1 MIKELA
7 VSGAGIVVLILYLL
21 YERLLI
27 AKRIQ
32 CIPLRICVTGT
43 RGKSSVVR
51 LIAASL
57 RESGIAVAAKT
68 TGSKPVI
75 IFPDGSEKEIQRHG
89 SPTIL
94 EEKEVLKTAAS
105 SHAQALVLEL
115 MGIHPES
122 LYTESVQI
130 LKPNILVITN
140 VHLDHLV
147 QMGTS
152 REEIAVSF
160 SSSISDN
167 CTIFIP
173 KEEYFPVFQRT
184 AGRLNS
190 KIIRVQEESFN
201 EYFQSEEKLLSL
213 EFKENIC
220 LSLAVSEFLGI
231 DKDTAFRGMSK
242 ALPDFGSLKIWTAQV
257 GSPSRKLF
265 LVSCF
270 AANDPK
276 STKDVLSKIKGT
288 GLLTGK
294 EIIGFL
300 NLRSDRGDRTLQWV
314 EAVRRGALK
323 GFHKLAVIG
332 KHSLVFKKKIGH
344 LNGTEV
350 IVFRNQTPRKIMER
364 VLNRKGREAVLIG
377 MGNMGG
383 TGEAFVNYWK
393 SIGKKYDI

>member
-1 MIKELA
+1 
-7 VSGAGIVVLILYLL
+7 
-21 YERLLI
+21 
-27 AKRIQ
+27 
-32 CIPLRICVTGT
+32 
-43 RGKSSVVR
+43 
-51 LIAASL
+51 
-57 RESGIAVAAKT
+57 
-68 TGSKPVI
+68 
-75 IFPDGSEKEIQRHG
+75 
-89 SPTIL
+89 
-94 EEKEVLKTAAS
+94 
-105 SHAQALVLEL
+105 
-115 MGIHPES
+115 
-122 LYTESVQI
+122 
-130 LKPNILVITN
+130 
-140 VHLDHLV
+140 
-147 QMGTS
+147 MGTS
-152 REEIAVSF
+152 REEIAASF

-201 EYFQSEEKLLSL
+201 EYFQSEEKLLST

-231 DKDTAFRGMSK
+231 DKDTALRGMSK

-332 KHSLVFKKKIGH
+332 KHSLAD
-344 LNGTEV
+344 EV
-350 IVFRNQTPRKIMER
+350 SRK
-364 VLNRKGREAVLIG
+364 LA
-377 MGNMGG
+377 
-383 TGEAFVNYWK
+383 
-393 SIGKKYDI
+393 

>member
-1 MIKELA
+1 
-7 VSGAGIVVLILYLL
+7 
-21 YERLLI
+21 
-27 AKRIQ
+27 
-32 CIPLRICVTGT
+32 VTGT

-57 RESGIAVAAKT
+57 RESGLAVAAKT

-75 IFPDGSEKEIQRHG
+75 IFPDGSEKEIQRRG
-89 SPTIL
+89 SPSIL
-94 EEKEVLKTAAS
+94 EEKEVLRTAINS
-105 SHAQALVLEL
+105 KVQALVLEL
-115 MGIHPES
+115 MSIHPES
-122 LYTESVQI
+122 LYTESAQI
-130 LKPNILVITN
+130 LKPHILVITN
-140 VHLDHLV
+140 VRLDHLA

-152 REEIAVSF
+152 RDEIAESF

-184 AGRLNS
+184 AGTLNS
-190 KIIRVQEESFN
+190 KIIRVREDSFK
-201 EYFQSEEKLLSL
+201 EYLQSEHKPLST
-213 EFKENIC
+213 EFKENIR

-231 DKDTAFRGMSK
+231 DKDTALRGMYK
-242 ALPDFGSLKIWTAQV
+242 AIPDFGSLKIWTAQV
-257 GSPSRKLF
+257 GSPSRRLY

-276 STKDVLSKIKGT
+276 STTDVLSKLNGA

-294 EIIGFL
+294 EIIGLL
-300 NLRSDRGDRTLQWV
+300 NLRPDRGDRTLQWV
-314 EAVRRGALK
+314 EAVRKGALK
-323 GFHKLAVIG
+323 GFHKIAVIG
-332 KHSLVFKKKIGH
+332 RHSLVFKKKVGH

-364 VLNRKGREAVLIG
+364 ILNREKREAVLIG

-383 TGEAFVNYWK
+383 AGEAFVNYWRCM
-393 SIGKKYDI
+393 GKKYDI

>member
-1 MIKELA
+1 
-7 VSGAGIVVLILYLL
+7 
-21 YERLLI
+21 
-27 AKRIQ
+27 
-32 CIPLRICVTGT
+32 VTGT
-43 RGKSSVVR
+43 RGKSSVAR

-68 TGSKPVI
+68 TGSKPVM

-94 EEKEVLKTAAS
+94 EEKEVLKAAINS
-105 SHAQALVLEL
+105 KAQALVLEL
-115 MGIHPES
+115 MSIRPES

-140 VHLDHLV
+140 VRLDHLV

-152 REEIAVSF
+152 REEIAASF

-184 AGRLNS
+184 AERLNS
-190 KIIRVQEESFN
+190 KIIRVQEDSFK
-201 EYFQSEEKLLSL
+201 EYFQSVEKPLSL
-213 EFKENIC
+213 GFKENIC

-231 DKDTAFRGMSK
+231 DKDKAFRGMSN

-257 GSPSRKLF
+257 GSPPRKLY

-276 STKDVLSKIKGT
+276 STKDVLSKLRGT
-288 GLLTGK
+288 GLLTGR
-294 EIIGFL
+294 EIIGLL

-314 EAVRRGALK
+314 KAVKGSALK

-332 KHSLVFKKKIGH
+332 RHSMVFKKKVGH

-350 IVFRNQTPRKIMER
+350 IVFRNQTTRNIMER
-364 VLNRKGREAVLIG
+364 ILNREEREAVLIG

-383 TGEAFVNYWK
+383 TGEVFVNYWK